1 MNKTY
6 MQDVLGISNTSTQ
19 QKMNLLIQEA
29 NKNVQDFNN
38 FTVYAWGKNDK
49 GQLCTNPSA
58 NINNPVKMKLAQNT
72 ELLSCFGDQTLLRNI
87 KSGEVTVNSLD
98 EQGKLHWQHVTS
110 DKIWYAAGNKS
121 SLIYIQS
128 VTKKKLPQA
137 MCEEPVHLKKEKLR
151 TAKNIID
158 QIQWDSNLQQEEF
171 AVGYQNR
178 YEGTL
183 ECNFI

>member
-1 MNKTY
+1 
-6 MQDVLGISNTSTQ
+6 
-19 QKMNLLIQEA
+19 
-29 NKNVQDFNN
+29 
-38 FTVYAWGKNDK
+38 
-49 GQLCTNPSA
+49 
-58 NINNPVKMKLAQNT
+58 
-72 ELLSCFGDQTLLRNI
+72 
-87 KSGEVTVNSLD
+87 
-98 EQGKLHWQHVTS
+98 
-110 DKIWYAAGNKS
+110 
-121 SLIYIQS
+121 
-128 VTKKKLPQA
+128 